1 MRQQDS
7 ARQRAMILRDKATA
21 QEAAYARVSAATA
34 AVSAH
39 IDRHGADGLVA
50 LCAPYAG
57 DGLTT
62 CSAIL
67 GIVLRRLGKEA
78 RDDVREVLP

>member
-21 QEAAYARVSAATA
+21 QEAAYARVSVATA

-50 LCAPYAG
+50 FCAPYAG

-62 CSAIL
+62 CSSIL
-67 GIVLRRLGKEA
+67 GIVLRRLGK
-78 RDDVREVLP
+78 DVRDSVREILP

>member
-1 MRQQDS
+1 MRQQDRD
-7 ARQRAMILRDKATA
+7 RQRAMMLRDKATA
-21 QEAAYARVSAATA
+21 QEAAYARVKAATA

-39 IDRHGADGLVA
+39 IDRHGADGLA
-50 LCAPYAG
+50 AFCAPYAG

-67 GIVLRRLGKEA
+67 GVVLRRLGKDA
-78 RDDVREVLP
+78 RDEVREVLP